1 MGAGHYRNG
10 KGHRTVVLMAALV
23 LGALLTN
30 GVAEGADGKTRDR
43 VHVRHAPVALT
54 KPGERAGQL
63 QHAPTNLGKLKTKT
77 KASSLQ
83 PAGFGVV
90 EPQSGLRLAAIA
102 APTAP
107 VVTSAPS
114 NPTYDLNASF
124 SFSSPGATSYDCR
137 LDNASFA
144 PCTSPKSYAGPL
156 SAGNHNFRV
165 RARDAS
171 GTSAVTLVAWTIS
184 RPPAPTITSGP
195 ETTTVERTATFTFES
210 SLAGVTF
217 ECRLGNA
224 SYAAC
229 TSPKVYTGLTTGG
242 KTFRVRARNAS
253 GTGTEQVYQWTVT
266 NLPAPTI
273 TTSPTNPTLA
283 RNASFEF
290 SSIAGTTFECRLDG
304 SSFAPCTSP
313 KVYPGPLGFGSH
325 TFRVRAVHPTYGTSA
340 AALLQW
346 TIELRAPTIDS
357 APAATTTSTSA
368 TFTFSNLEPSV
379 TYQCRLDA
387 ATFAACTSPITYSS
401 LALGAHTFSVRSLK
415 SGATSAATSHA
426 WSIVLNI
433 PKPVKMRL
441 LLVSADGNETDLP
454 ALKAFFDQLGI
465 PYTTMIATQSDLT
478 PAFLASGGTGN
489 FQGVVLTTGNLTH
502 NAAAPGQPENWIS
515 AFSAEEWQTLWAYE
529 AEYKVRQVTSY
540 TFPFGLPDDYGLA
553 LVDSQ
558 DTLTMPLAT
567 NLTDAG
573 KAIFPYLNTAN
584 PITVTGAW
592 AYLATKRDATVTP
605 LITTANGYVIAST
618 NTYPDGR
625 ENLAVTVANN
635 PNLVHS
641 QVLSYGLVNWVT
653 RGVFIGERHVNLGV
667 QVDDLFI
674 DSDMWDVDANSDLTG
689 LRFRLDGGDVTN
701 MVAWQNAIR
710 ARPNFGQFR
719 LEFAFNGE
727 GSNPDIWEDDE
738 LTPNGDTLTP
748 AVVANQSNFS
758 FVNHT
763 YTHANL
769 DPLDY
774 LTALDE
780 IERNQQTAGDLGF
793 TNYDPAS
800 LVQPDISGLTNPA
813 FLQAAFD
820 SGIQYL
826 ISDASRPEWANPTPN
841 TGFYATGQPSIVIIP
856 RRANNLFYS
865 LRTQQEWVDEYNWFY
880 CLCSTDSPSPWKFWA
895 TPQTYEQ
902 ILDHESDFLLSYM
915 LRWDIDPWMFHQA
928 NLGRYSGGRTLLG
941 DLLEAAFDKYAAVY
955 NLPVRN
961 LTQKQAGDFVAQRM
975 AFNASNVDGTL
986 VPCQGITLSV
996 GNAAKVPL
1004 TGVNAGSSESYGGQT
1019 ISSVQMTP
1027 GTPTTIPV
1035 SC

>member
-1 MGAGHYRNG
+1 M
-10 KGHRTVVLMAALV
+10 
-23 LGALLTN
+23 
-30 GVAEGADGKTRDR
+30 
-43 VHVRHAPVALT
+43 
-54 KPGERAGQL
+54 
-63 QHAPTNLGKLKTKT
+63 
-77 KASSLQ
+77 
-83 PAGFGVV
+83 
-90 EPQSGLRLAAIA
+90 
-102 APTAP
+102 
-107 VVTSAPS
+107 TSAPS

-171 GTSAVTLVAWTIS
+171 STSAVTLVAWTIS

-273 TTSPTNPTLA
+273 TTSPTNRSRPQRQLRVLEHRRHDVRVPA
-283 RNASFEF
+283 R
-290 SSIAGTTFECRLDG
+290 RLVVR
-304 SSFAPCTSP
+304 PVTSP

-573 KAIFPYLNTAN
+573 KAIFPYL
-584 PITVTGAW
+584 
-592 AYLATKRDATVTP
+592 TP
-605 LITTANGYVIAST
+605 PTRSRSRA
-618 NTYPDGR
+618 PGR
-625 ENLAVTVANN
+625 T
-635 PNLVHS
+635 S
-641 QVLSYGLVNWVT
+641 RRSVT
-653 RGVFIGERHVNLGV
+653 RR
-667 QVDDLFI
+667 
-674 DSDMWDVDANSDLTG
+674 
-689 LRFRLDGGDVTN
+689 
-701 MVAWQNAIR
+701 
-710 ARPNFGQFR
+710 
-719 LEFAFNGE
+719 
-727 GSNPDIWEDDE
+727 
-738 LTPNGDTLTP
+738 
-748 AVVANQSNFS
+748 
-758 FVNHT
+758 
-763 YTHANL
+763 
-769 DPLDY
+769 
-774 LTALDE
+774 
-780 IERNQQTAGDLGF
+780 
-793 TNYDPAS
+793 
-800 LVQPDISGLTNPA
+800 
-813 FLQAAFD
+813 
-820 SGIQYL
+820 
-826 ISDASRPEWANPTPN
+826 
-841 TGFYATGQPSIVIIP
+841 
-856 RRANNLFYS
+856 
-865 LRTQQEWVDEYNWFY
+865 
-880 CLCSTDSPSPWKFWA
+880 
-895 TPQTYEQ
+895 
-902 ILDHESDFLLSYM
+902 
-915 LRWDIDPWMFHQA
+915 
-928 NLGRYSGGRTLLG
+928 
-941 DLLEAAFDKYAAVY
+941 
-955 NLPVRN
+955 
-961 LTQKQAGDFVAQRM
+961 
-975 AFNASNVDGTL
+975 
-986 VPCQGITLSV
+986 
-996 GNAAKVPL
+996 
-1004 TGVNAGSSESYGGQT
+1004 
-1019 ISSVQMTP
+1019 
-1027 GTPTTIPV
+1027 
-1035 SC
+1035 